1 MADANNM
8 LDLVFLW
15 HMHQPDYRDHGDRGT
30 SRVGAGETALAHS
43 TFVLPWVY
51 LHALKDYG
59 DMAAHLERHP
69 AIRCVVNFVPVL
81 LDQIEDYVDQFSCGK
96 FRDPLLR
103 LLATPDLNG
112 LGKHERQLLLDTCFR
127 SNHVT
132 MLAPFPRYKRLHDL
146 YLSLSAEGGSAL
158 DYLSGS
164 YFSDLVTWYH
174 LAWTGEAERRAN
186 PLIAELMS
194 KGEAYD
200 AQDRKQLLD
209 AIGGVI
215 GSIIPRYRALA
226 ARGQIELSATP
237 ETHPLSPLLLDFK
250 VARETVPDA
259 PLPAAAGYP
268 GGHGRVMAQI
278 SAAQASHAARFNGAP
293 VGMWPAEGAIS
304 SAFVRHLANAGVRW
318 IASGEGVLNN
328 SLKAHHPDAPAR
340 PADAT
345 YRPWQL
351 SGAPGLSLF
360 FRDERLSDLIGFDYA
375 KWHGRDAA
383 SHLLAELEA
392 IREASPAGT
401 RPCVG
406 VILDGENAWEHYPYN
421 GYYFF
426 DDLYSL
432 LAEHPQI
439 NTTTYAD
446 VLARNAATGVATA
459 TLPDLAAGSW
469 VYGTL
474 STWIG
479 DQQKNRAWDLLCT
492 AKQSYDLVLA
502 SGRMS
507 TTESTEATR
516 QLAICESSDWFWWF
530 GDYNPAAA
538 VENFDRLFR
547 HNLVRLYRLLQIE
560 PPAQLDSPISGG
572 DQSIASTSGA
582 MRRAGPKNLKRSS
595 ENTDLIGFNKQSFNS
610 IQFTHTPHLE
620 RARERQ
626 LRERDSGRRERV
638 RWEE

>member
-1 MADANNM
+1 MADT

-15 HMHQPDYRDHGDRGT
+15 HMHQPDYRDHG
-30 SRVGAGETALAHS
+30 TATPGQAAPQSQAAACAES
-43 TFVLPWVY
+43 TFLLPWVY

-69 AIRCVVNFVPVL
+69 GIRCVVNFVPVL
-81 LDQIEDYVDQFSCGK
+81 LDQIEDYAEQFSLGH

-103 LLATPDLNG
+103 LLATPDLHT
-112 LGKHERQLLLDTCFR
+112 LTHQDRRLLLDACFR
-127 SNHVT
+127 SNHAT
-132 MLAPFPRYKRLHDL
+132 MLAPFPRYQRLHDL
-146 YLSLSAEGGSAL
+146 YLSLTAQGDAAL
-158 DYLSGS
+158 DYLSGA

-194 KGEAYD
+194 KGEGYD
-200 AQDRKQLLD
+200 ARDRQRLLE
-209 AIGGVI
+209 AIGRVV
-215 GSIIPRYRALA
+215 SHIIPRYRALA

-250 VARETVPDA
+250 VARQSVPDA
-259 PLPAAAGYP
+259 PLPFTANYP
-268 GGHGRVMAQI
+268 GGHSRVLAHI
-278 SAAQASHAARFNGAP
+278 NAAKASHAARFDTPP

-304 SAFVRHLANAGVRW
+304 SAFVRHLAHAGVRW

-328 SLKAHHPDAPAR
+328 TLKAQNITDTGT
-340 PADAT
+340 T

-351 SGAPGLSLF
+351 NGAPGLTLF

-383 SHLLAELEA
+383 SHLVGELEA
-392 IREASPAGT
+392 IRKSAPEGT

-406 VILDGENAWEHYPYN
+406 IILDGENAWEHYPYN

-426 DDLYSL
+426 DDLYAL
-432 LAEHPQI
+432 LADHPQI
-439 NTTTYAD
+439 KTTTYAD
-446 VLARNAATGVATA
+446 VVQQRTA
-459 TLPDLAAGSW
+459 DQLKADTLPELTAGSW

-479 DQQKNRAWDLLCT
+479 DAQKNRAWDLLCA
-492 AKQSYDLVLA
+492 AKQSYDLVLG

-507 TTESTEATR
+507 AAESAEATR

-547 HNLVRLYRLLQIE
+547 HNLVRLYRLLHLD
-560 PPAQLDSPISGG
+560 PPPLLDTPISGG
-572 DQSIASTSGA
+572 QLSSTSSDHGLSGA
-582 MRRAGPKNLKRSS
+582 MRRATEPPSS
-595 ENTDLIGFNKQSFNS
+595 
-610 IQFTHTPHLE
+610 PH
-620 RARERQ
+620 
-626 LRERDSGRRERV
+626 
-638 RWEE
+638 